1 MEESSRSNLLL
12 KIQTIVLQDLNVTTK
27 YQLDIVGQKR
37 FEKQCNRLLEAC
49 RICPKSEQ
57 YIHERYIGIVEEE
70 EEESLEKSYN
80 VY

>member
-1 MEESSRSNLLL
+1 MEQSNSSNLLQ
-12 KIQTIVLQDLNVTTK
+12 KIQTIVLQDLGVTTK
-27 YQLDIVGQKR
+27 YQLDSVGQHR
-37 FEKQCNRLLEAC
+37 FDKQCNRLLEAC

-70 EEESLEKSYN
+70 EYLEKSYK